1 MKGAPSKLGAIIF
14 WRDFGKPKQKSYPN
28 FRGIWKSLQ
37 QSTPPP
43 PINLEPSYDLH
54 STQSRMT
61 PMTDNETM
69 ADVLELLLLN
79 QQAIVAGLEEVALWI
94 EARGSLETHDNIVTA
109 LATLDTNAGGITAAI
124 EKLRQNHQ

>member
-1 MKGAPSKLGAIIF
+1 
-14 WRDFGKPKQKSYPN
+14 
-28 FRGIWKSLQ
+28 
-37 QSTPPP
+37 
-43 PINLEPSYDLH
+43 
-54 STQSRMT
+54 
-61 PMTDNETM
+61 MTDNETV

-124 EKLRQNHQ
+124 EKLRQDHQQ